1 MTVMLSDKARN
12 ARDIREIENFASM
25 NFIQTL
31 GKCYGFN
38 TRDVFSL
45 RPIPKSVKTVVQLLK
60 HFSNLSS
67 EQLNKV
73 MLFTKDM
80 NYIRTYE
87 LSVTDKKL
95 EKNREFFRLSQLEE
109 YKAYLFVS
117 NKSSFKKVQYR
128 NHEQVQTDLTKED
141 TRILSIKQ
149 QENYSYYRNGYYFNI
164 TYKLGN
170 GEVVKSN
177 NTYIPTF
184 YHKDL
189 STLIDKSGYITL
201 FRQEKLKQKAS
212 SKKYKKLLDEL
223 METKQGKDFK
233 ELVQKVYDLSV
244 KVSSE
249 YKDNY
254 FLTGTITSSETQAI
268 ASIVNSCMTTLS
280 NARVRINNILKSTY
294 TLNELAYASALGQ
307 MKKRLS
313 STNSTLRRNIA
324 WLERNDS
331 YWKRRSLEDIL
342 L

>member
-1 MTVMLSDKARN
+1 MLSDKARN
-12 ARDIREIENFASM
+12 SKDIREIENFASM
-25 NFIQTL
+25 NFMRTL
-31 GKCYGFN
+31 GKDYGFN

-60 HFSNLSS
+60 HFPNLSD
-67 EQLNKV
+67 EQLNQV
-73 MLFTKDM
+73 FIFTEGM
-80 NYIRTYE
+80 NYIIRYN
-87 LSVTDKKL
+87 LSVADKKL
-95 EKNREFFRLSQLEE
+95 EKKAECFRLSQQQE
-109 YKAYLFVS
+109 YKAYIFVA

-128 NHEQVQTDLTKED
+128 SHEQIVLDLSKED
-141 TRILSIKQ
+141 TRILSIEQ
-149 QENYSYYRNGYYFNI
+149 TYRTSYSYYRNGYYFDI

-170 GEVVKSN
+170 GRIIKN
-177 NTYIPTF
+177 NNAYIPIF
-184 YHKDL
+184 YQKDI
-189 STLIDKSGYITL
+189 STLTDKSGYITL

-233 ELVQKVYDLSV
+233 ELMQKVYDLSV
-244 KVSSE
+244 KVSGE
-249 YKDNY
+249 YKDSY

-268 ASIVNSCMTTLS
+268 ASTVNSCMTTLS
-280 NARVRINNILKSTY
+280 NARIRINNILKSTY